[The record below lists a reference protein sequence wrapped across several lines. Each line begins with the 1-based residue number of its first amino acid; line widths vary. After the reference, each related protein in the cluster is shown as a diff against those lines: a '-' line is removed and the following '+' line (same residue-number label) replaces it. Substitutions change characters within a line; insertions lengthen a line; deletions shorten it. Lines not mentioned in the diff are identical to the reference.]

1 MPLSPDT
8 PTSDRVGTIVT
19 LPSFAAGLF
28 GLPPRMRRP
37 SALLLL
43 PLAALTATLAFGA
56 APAAAKTPCWRALFV
71 DWADG
76 RIDKTYPVHCYRE
89 AIAHLQQ
96 DTLTYGDAADQIN
109 RALMAAMTKMRKDHD
124 GPIGPNTSVP
134 GGGPGSRDG
143 PRSPG
148 GNRHDES
155 FLDRISHAIGPTNAD
170 AIPLPLLI
178 LAGLA
183 MLLLA
188 AAAASLIAKRLQ
200 ARRTPPPAPSPA
212 PPNRRP

>member
-1 MPLSPDT
+1 M
-8 PTSDRVGTIVT
+8 
-19 LPSFAAGLF
+19 
-28 GLPPRMRRP
+28 
-37 SALLLL
+37 
-43 PLAALTATLAFGA
+43 TATLSFGA
-56 APAAAKTPCWRALFV
+56 APAAAKAPCWRALFV

-109 RALMAAMTKMRKDHD
+109 RALMAAMTKLRRDD
-124 GPIGPNTSVP
+124 VVVGPGTNIPP
-134 GGGPGSRDG
+134 GPGSSSG
-143 PRSPG
+143 PRGSNPSK
-148 GNRHDES
+148 HDES
-155 FLDRISHAIGPTNAD
+155 FFDRIAHALGPTNAD

-188 AAAASLIAKRLQ
+188 AAAASLIAKRIQ
-200 ARRTPPPAPSPA
+200 AKRARPATVPPPPD
-212 PPNRRP
+212 RRP